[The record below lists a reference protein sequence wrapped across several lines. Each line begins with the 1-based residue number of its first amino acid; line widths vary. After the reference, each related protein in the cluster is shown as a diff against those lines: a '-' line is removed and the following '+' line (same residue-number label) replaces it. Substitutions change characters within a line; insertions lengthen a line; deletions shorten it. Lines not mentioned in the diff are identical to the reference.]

1 MGEFIGFSSR
11 NDRFKILKNKELAL
25 DNLVTQLNV
34 EKGECDWNPTYGS
47 GTLSRIFSIKTE
59 TEKNEIL
66 ADIKTAFSDNG
77 FNVINGDITELEKGW
92 VFNFIIQYGNYP
104 QEVLTL
110 TADKSTKKIYS
121 NGLYDLKEVQR

>member
-92 VFNFIIQYGNYP
+92 VFNFIIQYGNYR

>member
-104 QEVLTL
+104 QEVFTL
-110 TADKSTKKIYS
+110 TNK
-121 NGLYDLKEVQR
+121 QF

>member
-92 VFNFIIQYGNYP
+92 VFNFIIQYRKYP

-121 NGLYDLKEVQR
+121 NGMYDLKEVQR

>member
-25 DNLVTQLNV
+25 DNLITQLNV
-34 EKGECDWNPTYGS
+34 EKGECDWNPNYGS
-47 GTLSRIFSIKTE
+47 GTISRIFTMKTE

-66 ADIKTAFSDNG
+66 ADINSAFLDNG
-77 FNVINGDITELEKGW
+77 FNVINSDITELEKGW

-110 TADKSTKKIYS
+110 TADKATKKIYS
-121 NGLYDLKEVQR
+121 NGLYDLKEDQR

>member
-11 NDRFKILKNKELAL
+11 NDRFKILKNKEQAL
-25 DNLVTQLNV
+25 DNLITQLNV

-47 GTLSRIFSIKTE
+47 GTLSRIFTIKTE

-66 ADIKTAFSDNG
+66 TDIKSAFSDNG

-110 TADKSTKKIYS
+110 TADKTTKKIYS
-121 NGLYDLKEVQR
+121 NGLYDLKEGV

>member
-11 NDRFKILKNKELAL
+11 NDCFKILKNKELAL

-121 NGLYDLKEVQR
+121 NGLYDLKEDQR